1 MCLTLKFNNRF
12 CVSYDILVYKMLN
25 DTDHLDIRTPFK
37 NVPVLF
43 KDGVAELQ
51 INDEDLKPNMLK
63 DVNKG
68 IHSYSSLS
76 ECRERSFV
84 FTYSAYYAI
93 IPAGTPFYVGKREDV
108 VSSKLIIFKTENDLR
123 NYEDKNGM
131 ASPLSIKPLS
141 LVRTKFMGYI
151 LEGEAVKEA

>member
-1 MCLTLKFNNRF
+1 MCLTLKFNTRF
-12 CVSYDILVYKMLN
+12 CVSYDIKVYKMLCDRDPN
-25 DTDHLDIRTPFK
+25 DIKTPYQK
-37 NVPVLF
+37 TPVLF
-43 KDGVAELQ
+43 KDGVADLQ
-51 INDEDLKPNMLK
+51 INDEDLKPTILEH
-63 DVNKG
+63 VHQG

-76 ECRERSFV
+76 ECRKMSCV
-84 FTYSAYYAI
+84 FTYSVYYAI

-141 LVRTKFMGYI
+141 LVRTEFMGYI